1 MGIGV
6 VAGIAFGERA
16 SIVKPLGDLF
26 IRLLLMAA
34 IPLVFFNLLAAI
46 TNLRDVK
53 LLGRLGMKIVAYY
66 VLTSSLALTF
76 GLTITTWLQPGK
88 GVALTESIPET
99 FGEIPN
105 IVDVLLSLVPTNIVQ
120 AFAEGRVAQIVVFAV
135 LLGIAS
141 LSLTD
146 NQREPLRKLF
156 LSIAELLRK
165 LITLVLKFGPIG
177 IGALAAATV
186 GRYGSSLFGP
196 LALFI
201 ASVWLAEIVMVAL
214 YMSLLSF
221 WGRMSPLHFLKN
233 TGALYATTAATCSS
247 LASLTIALD
256 IAEKKLRLP
265 PAIYSFTLPLGAQLN
280 KDGTSVMLSAI
291 LLFTAQ
297 AAGVEFE
304 LSSLITI
311 LLLGLVLSE
320 GASGIPGGGLV
331 AALIFVE
338 AFQLPLEIAA
348 IVGGIYRLIDM
359 GNTTINCMGDM
370 VGTIL
375 VARSEKD
382 SQISLG

>member
-1 MGIGV
+1 MGIGI
-6 VAGIAFGERA
+6 VAGIAFGEQA
-16 SIVKPLGDLF
+16 AIVKPLGDLF

-46 TNLRDVK
+46 TNLRDMK
-53 LLGRLGMKIVAYY
+53 LLGRLGMKIIAYY

-99 FGEIPN
+99 FGEIPS
-105 IVDVLLSLVPTNIVQ
+105 IVDVLLSLVPTNIIQ

-348 IVGGIYRLIDM
+348 IVGVNYRLIDM